1 MKNRN
6 LKIKGIR
13 KNNISNPI
21 ITPTEKDCNWTYNAL
36 ESSGSFQSMNY
47 PDLYPDDSNCVTL
60 IEAAP
65 DHVIRVTFE
74 TIDIEYHDTCLYDY
88 IEVIF

>member
-1 MKNRN
+1 
-6 LKIKGIR
+6 
-13 KNNISNPI
+13 
-21 ITPTEKDCNWTYNAL
+21 
-36 ESSGSFQSMNY
+36 MNY
-47 PDLYPDDSNCVTL
+47 PDVYPPKINCVTL